1 MGESFDTPNTS
12 LNRHDYLRWLVALP
26 PQLGRWP
33 AVHCSS
39 STKHRSARHAYAHQQ
54 ARALYNHAPMPP
66 KPRLASTRQSSP
78 RSGLQRT
85 ATQPRRAAQPQ
96 PTPPTHPQPPR
107 RPHATPRVRPR
118 PRPPATTTPRVR
130 PRPRPPATTTPPARH
145 RSVVSSA
152 SGPSHVCDIKRV
164 VSFCACHHAISSFV
178 RISTKRSNSSSS
190 EVCMADESEWLHWHA
205 PCMAHE
211 HPTTWFSSEAVVS
224 SCAAVTFAEDTVPR
238 KLEPE
243 LSAWQAARKDNHIK
257 SDKGILAQGS
267 AG

>member
-118 PRPPATTTPRVR
+118 PRPPATTTP
-130 PRPRPPATTTPPARH
+130 PARH

-152 SGPSHVCDIKRV
+152 SGPSHVCDIQHV
-164 VSFCACHHAISSFV
+164 VSFCACHHAMSSFV
-178 RISTKRSNSSSS
+178 WFSTKRSNSSSS
-190 EVCMADESEWLHWHA
+190 AVCMSDELEWLQWHA
-205 PCMAHE
+205 PSRAHE
-211 HPTTWFSSEAVVS
+211 HPTTWSSTEAVAS
-224 SCAAVTFAEDTVPR
+224 FCAAVTFAEDSVPR

-243 LSAWQAARKDNHIK
+243 PSAWQTASQDNHIK
-257 SDKGILAQGS
+257 SDKGILVQGS